1 MKWMVIGSLTMT
13 VLGVCLLTSSN
24 HHVGGESAMELNENK
39 DQRLFHMDKL
49 NKAREKKKTSY
60 LQFLNN
66 ETMHCGV
73 YHLKAG
79 AKDGQS
85 PHSQDEVYYV
95 QSGKATLKINDK
107 DYECKPG
114 AILFVAAKEKHYFH
128 DIEEDLTL
136 LVFFSKAKPKSE

>member
-1 MKWMVIGSLTMT
+1 MKLMMIGSLAMT
-13 VLGVCLLTSSN
+13 ILGVCFLTSSN
-24 HHVGGESAMELNENK
+24 HIGGESAVENESK
-39 DQRLFHMDKL
+39 DQRLFHMDEL
-49 NKAREKKKTSY
+49 NKAREKKKISY

-66 ETMHCGV
+66 STMHCGV

-95 QSGKATLKINDK
+95 QSGKAKLKIK
-107 DYECKPG
+107 DRSYDCKPG
-114 AILFVAAKEKHYFH
+114 AILFVAAEEKHYFH